1 MPACLNLRCLLIVFV
16 ALGIVGRPAPALA
29 GELDRVSHEARSSGS
44 SSSSS
49 SSSSSGPPRSSGSSS
64 SSSSSDD
71 SSGGDAIVLFG
82 AVITSPWWV
91 PKYALEGERPTVTS
105 GFQPRPYVAGHN
117 GQLTIDFGASTT
129 KQWDNAEDTA
139 APSEPAVPRRNW
151 ALQLGG
157 ESGYVFDR
165 VWREGLNLRFQ
176 TNFRIEFDAAWSL
189 FMEREYG
196 ASDNLVT
203 GREHI
208 VWRFAQSDAV
218 HFHTS
223 LGAQHLIDKYGDV
236 SGVDVAYG
244 LDIYPGRPIILSFEG
259 ALGNLGSSFAP
270 RVRTTFGFIRNRFEL
285 LLGYEHQWIGKETLG
300 GPFAG
305 LRVWL

>member
-1 MPACLNLRCLLIVFV
+1 
-16 ALGIVGRPAPALA
+16 
-29 GELDRVSHEARSSGS
+29 
-44 SSSSS
+44 
-49 SSSSSGPPRSSGSSS
+49 
-64 SSSSSDD
+64 
-71 SSGGDAIVLFG
+71 
-82 AVITSPWWV
+82 
-91 PKYALEGERPTVTS
+91 
-105 GFQPRPYVAGHN
+105 VAGHN
-117 GQLTIDFGASTT
+117 GQLTIDFGASAT
-129 KQWDNAEDTA
+129 KQSHDAEGT
-139 APSEPAVPRRNW
+139 SEPIAPIVPKRNW

-165 VWREGLNLRFQ
+165 VWRQGLNLRFQ
-176 TNFRIEFDAAWSL
+176 TNFRVEFDASWSL

-236 SGVDVAYG
+236 SGIDVAYG

-259 ALGNLGSSFAP
+259 ALGNLGSAFAP

-285 LLGYEHQWIGKETLG
+285 LLGYEHQWIGQETLG